1 MGTNCIVPKFLQRLK
16 NGIEMSKPTAIILG
30 ASTDRQKFGNKSV
43 RAHRVQGYD
52 VYPVNPKAD
61 QIEGLTA
68 YASLADVP
76 VERPNRISVYLPP
89 HIGIAL
95 LEEIRDKQA
104 DEVWFNPGSESAELL
119 GRAEELG
126 LNFIKAC
133 SIVDV
138 GMSPTEL
145 GED

>member
-1 MGTNCIVPKFLQRLK
+1 
-16 NGIEMSKPTAIILG
+16 MSKPTAIILG
-30 ASTDRQKFGNKSV
+30 ASTDRRKFGNKSV
-43 RAHRVQGYD
+43 RAHLVQGYD
-52 VYPVNPKAD
+52 VYPVNPGAD
-61 QIEGLTA
+61 QIEELTA
-68 YASLADVP
+68 YASLTDVP

-95 LEEIRDKQA
+95 LEQIRDKQA

-126 LNFIKAC
+126 LNVIQAC

-138 GMSPTEL
+138 GMSPSAFNDE
-145 GED
+145 